1 MMFLGLGIQM
11 CSRQKRSTNLGFAK
25 FYLNRSRNEIAI
37 FYKQFEG
44 YFECIL
50 NISSPLYLV
59 LDGDESGE
67 HGYEGGCQYGVDE
80 VLFRLE
86 VGGHKVPRGVDV
98 RQGDVEAVAHA
109 QVDVRREDLGKGM
122 NYITSLI

>member
-1 MMFLGLGIQM
+1 MKLQF
-11 CSRQKRSTNLGFAK
+11 
-25 FYLNRSRNEIAI
+25 

-44 YFECIL
+44 CFECIL

-67 HGYEGGCQYGVDE
+67 HGYEGRSQYGVDE
-80 VLFRLE
+80 VLLGLE
-86 VGGHKVPRGVDV
+86 VGGHEVPRGVDV

-122 NYITSLI
+122 E